1 MSSLFLVRTSTPKYI
16 SIEQA
21 SPLTFIFFF
30 PVGPTVGYLL
40 AIVMSG
46 YFKILMFSG
55 TVLEVNFF
63 ISLRPAVSLSNRA
76 IIGCFTL
83 AAAND
88 VINFTNADALLSTLY
103 SSKSIK

>member
-1 MSSLFLVRTSTPKYI
+1 RASTPKYI

-21 SPLTFIFFF
+21 RPLIFIFFL
-30 PVGPTVGYLL
+30 PVGPTVGYFF
-40 AIVMSG
+40 AIEMSG
-46 YFKILMFSG
+46 YFKILMFGGSF
-55 TVLEVNFF
+55 LEVNFL
-63 ISLRPAVSLSNRA
+63 ISLMPAVSLSNRA
-76 IIGCFTL
+76 IIGCFTF